1 MLYLDNIIYYLQKT
15 GGISVVWTELVSR
28 LIRDNSDICFLQY
41 KNQPENLFYN
51 AIPIPPSRIS
61 VLKRFSLSIQ
71 RYLPICLSSV
81 KEPSLFH
88 SSYYRYS
95 LNPNVV
101 NVTTVH
107 DFTYEYFSRGLK
119 AKLHRWQ
126 KFSAIRH
133 SKYIICISENTKK
146 DLLKFLPDVDST
158 KIRVIYNGV
167 SDDYHQIKTYSHT
180 SDVLVPYV
188 VFVGARTDYK
198 NFNFTVRSLVG
209 TKYHLKIVGNPLT
222 KVEISFLNATIGS
235 SNYSYA
241 GRVSNQ
247 ELNIIYNNAF
257 ALMYPSSYEGF
268 GIPVLEA
275 QKAGCPV
282 IAYNASS
289 IPEIIGNSPLLLNNL
304 DLQEVHKCFEII
316 EDERSRLKI
325 INDGLENVRR
335 FSWERMYSQIRQLYD
350 EALLSMK

>member
-1 MLYLDNIIYYLQKT
+1 MIYIDNIIYYLQKS
-15 GGISVVWTELVSR
+15 GGVSVVWTELISR
-28 LIRDNSDICFLQY
+28 LLYNNENVRFLQY
-41 KNQPENLFYN
+41 RKRPENLFYN
-51 AIPIPPSRIS
+51 
-61 VLKRFSLSIQ
+61 SLSIPHDRLSFLRSICLPIQ
-71 RYLPICLSSV
+71 RYLPLLLSSA
-81 KEPSLFH
+81 KEASLFH

-95 LNPNVV
+95 INPNVI
-101 NVTTVH
+101 NITTVH
-107 DFTYEYFSRGLK
+107 DFTYEYFSSGLK

-126 KFSAIRH
+126 KFNAIRH

-146 DLLKFLPDVDST
+146 DLLKFLPDVDPD

-167 SDDYHQIKTYSHT
+167 SNDYYQMNLLEKSSSESI
-180 SDVLVPYV
+180 PYV
-188 VFVGARTDYK
+188 VFVGARSDYK
-198 NFNFTVRSLVG
+198 NFSFTVRSLVG

-222 KVEISFLNATIGS
+222 KVEISFLNDTIGS

-247 ELNIIYNNAF
+247 ELNVIYNNAF

-289 IPEIIGNSPLLLNNL
+289 IPEIIGNTPLLLNNL
-304 DLQEVHKCFEII
+304 DLQEVHNCFEII
-316 EDERSRLKI
+316 EDECSRLKI
-325 INDGLENVRR
+325 INDGLENVKR
-335 FSWERMYSQIRQLYD
+335 FSWESMYFQVRQLYN
-350 EALLSMK
+350 EALQSMK

>member
-1 MLYLDNIIYYLQKT
+1 MIYLDNIIYYLQKS
-15 GGISVVWTELVSR
+15 GGVSVVWTELISR
-28 LIRDNSDICFLQY
+28 LLYDNENVRFLQY
-41 KNQPENLFYN
+41 CKQPDNLFYN
-51 AIPIPPSRIS
+51 DISIPQDKLLFLR
-61 VLKRFSLSIQ
+61 SLCLPIQ
-71 RYLPICLSSV
+71 RYLPLLLPSV
-81 KEPSLFH
+81 KDTSLFH

-95 LNPNVV
+95 ANPNVV
-101 NVTTVH
+101 NITTVH
-107 DFTYEYFSRGLK
+107 DFTYEYFSSGLK

-133 SKYIICISENTKK
+133 SKFIICISENTKK
-146 DLLKFLPDVDST
+146 DLLKFLPDVNPD

-180 SDVLVPYV
+180 SDLLVPYV
-188 VFVGARTDYK
+188 VFVGARSDYK
-198 NFNFTVRSLVG
+198 NFSFTVRSLVG

-222 KVEISFLNATIGS
+222 RVEISFLNDTIGS

-247 ELNIIYNNAF
+247 ELNVIYNNAF

-289 IPEIIGNSPLLLNNL
+289 IPEIIGNTPLLLNKL

-316 EDERSRLKI
+316 EDECSRLKI
-325 INDGLENVRR
+325 INDGLENAKR
-335 FSWERMYSQIRQLYD
+335 FSWENMYSQVHQLYD